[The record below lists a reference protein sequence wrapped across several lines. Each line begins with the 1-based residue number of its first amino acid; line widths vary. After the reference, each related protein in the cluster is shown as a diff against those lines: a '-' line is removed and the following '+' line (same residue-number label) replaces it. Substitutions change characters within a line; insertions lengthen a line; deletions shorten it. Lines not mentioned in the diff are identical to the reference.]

1 MVEKQMKTFTA
12 GDTKYI
18 INDAEARAEVADLK
32 SDLDEI
38 KNKNLG
44 LVIENGM
51 LCVTY

>member
-32 SDLDEI
+32 SQMSELDI
-38 KNKNLG
+38 GHKGKLK
-44 LVIENGM
+44 V
-51 LCVTY
+51 